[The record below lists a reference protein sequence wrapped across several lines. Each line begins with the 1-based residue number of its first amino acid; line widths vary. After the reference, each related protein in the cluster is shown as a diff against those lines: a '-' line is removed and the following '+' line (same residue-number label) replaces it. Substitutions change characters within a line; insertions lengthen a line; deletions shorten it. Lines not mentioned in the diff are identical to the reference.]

1 MTTREY
7 LDQVQPLAIA
17 TRRQREKVERLEA
30 ICYKMTSIASGMPR
44 GGSGDKSDAWD
55 ALSDELSVYQTKLL
69 EQLRKEH
76 EIEDFLKQIPT
87 ARYRELLAARY
98 IDLCTWE
105 EVGDILGCSDRHA
118 KRLHGAALNE
128 ARMIFGECP

>member
-7 LDQVQPLAIA
+7 LEQVKPLAISA
-17 TRRQREKVERLEA
+17 RRQREKVERLEA
-30 ICYKMTSIASGMPR
+30 VCYKMTSIASGMPH
-44 GGSGDKSDAWD
+44 GGGGDKSDAWA
-55 ALSDELSVYQTKLL
+55 ALGDELGIYQARLV

-76 EIEDFLKQIPT
+76 EIEDFLTQIPT
-87 ARYRELLAARY
+87 VRYRELLAARY
-98 IDLCTWE
+98 IDICTWE

-128 ARMIFGECP
+128 ARIIFGECP